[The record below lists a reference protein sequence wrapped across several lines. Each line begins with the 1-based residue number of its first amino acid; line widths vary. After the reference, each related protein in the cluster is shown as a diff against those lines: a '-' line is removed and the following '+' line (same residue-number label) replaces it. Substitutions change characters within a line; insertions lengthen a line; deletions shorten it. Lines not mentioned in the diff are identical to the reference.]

1 MPGST
6 GGFEQIM
13 RVSRGNK
20 FVFVNLTTFRWK
32 PYVLAFGGY
41 GGFGSRFEWLGISV
55 GKGTVN
61 TI

>member
-1 MPGST
+1 
-6 GGFEQIM
+6 M